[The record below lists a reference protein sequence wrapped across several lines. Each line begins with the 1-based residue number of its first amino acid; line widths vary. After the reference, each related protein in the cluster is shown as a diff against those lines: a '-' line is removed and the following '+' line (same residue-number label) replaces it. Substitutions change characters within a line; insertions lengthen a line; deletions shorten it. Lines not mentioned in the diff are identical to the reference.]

1 MEIVVCGQCGVG
13 RAWNGEVGRRDVFV
27 VVVGERTS
35 DKGIGWALI
44 GDRDREREPDG
55 ASEGEKK
62 GDWK

>member
-1 MEIVVCGQCGVG
+1 MVSVG
-13 RAWNGEVGRRDVFV
+13 SGGYGMARLDGETSSSSSSQ
-27 VVVGERTS
+27 GERTS
-35 DKGIGWALI
+35 DKGIDWTLI